1 MKYLKISAAGIY
13 ATNEISKRDLI
24 DVKQKS
30 LEWLIDVTAGT
41 YFDAEQNQWIKIQN
55 V

>member
-1 MKYLKISAAGIY
+1 MGLY

-24 DVKQKS
+24 DVKEKH
-30 LEWLIDVTAGT
+30 LDWLIDVENET
-41 YFDAEQNQWIKIQN
+41 YFDAENNQWVKIKY

>member
-1 MKYLKISAAGIY
+1 MKYLKISVAGIY
-13 ATNEISKRDLI
+13 ATNEISKRDLV

-30 LEWLIDVTAGT
+30 LEWLIDVVNET
-41 YFDAEQNQWIKIQN
+41 YFDAESNQWVKITH